1 MSAILIGAGSL
12 LYTNRLVKDI
22 ETTERQKVELWADAI
37 RLVNSANFET
47 DLAFPFSV
55 IESNTN
61 IPVIL
66 TDSEGTILIHKNLD
80 SLKVVNPAYLQKQLE
95 HARVENDALV
105 ITLGNEEFQ
114 YIFRARDTKISTGGE
129 GVDAGAIKG
138 KKAILTL
145 GNARIYNSIGYR
157 AISIDALSM
166 KCAMPV
172 KDLINTLTS
181 LEMEELISEG
191 PSNHYSRCD

>member
-61 IPVIL
+61 IP
-66 TDSEGTILIHKNLD
+66 
-80 SLKVVNPAYLQKQLE
+80 
-95 HARVENDALV
+95 
-105 ITLGNEEFQ
+105 GN
-114 YIFRARDTKISTGGE
+114 
-129 GVDAGAIKG
+129 IK
-138 KKAILTL
+138 
-145 GNARIYNSIGYR
+145 
-157 AISIDALSM
+157 
-166 KCAMPV
+166 
-172 KDLINTLTS
+172 
-181 LEMEELISEG
+181 
-191 PSNHYSRCD
+191 